1 MVDNGS
7 IWPRVCSM
15 VGDRLPGDLSL
26 TPGVTWLTGRLALG
40 TIRDRLG
47 RFQFWDG
54 RFQFRFQFCHN
65 PCFDNNAWDKYNCK
79 YICPQASLSKQD
91 FFFFLFSIRDNS
103 DTILILYCVDGV

>member
-47 RFQFWDG
+47 RFQFWYEATTHVLTTMPG
-54 RFQFRFQFCHN
+54 IN
-65 PCFDNNAWDKYNCK
+65 
-79 YICPQASLSKQD
+79 ITASTFVLKLH
-91 FFFFLFSIRDNS
+91 FFLVFHKRQ
-103 DTILILYCVDGV
+103 